1 MAKARVEGFDD
12 LEKLFRDLSDA
23 DAIAIEAVDKAV
35 PVLEKSLKSAIQGA
49 AIKGY
54 ASGELAASIEHK
66 PAKKNQYGVFSV
78 VLPVGTDSKGVS
90 NAKKAA
96 ILEFGRRGGY
106 PDSNGRTV
114 SQQEPRPYRQS
125 AIDEA
130 KSECEEIMRESVYK
144 RIDGM

>member
-1 MAKARVEGFDD
+1 MRVEGFDD

-54 ASGELAASIEHK
+54 ASGELAASIGHK

-106 PDSNGRTV
+106 PDGNGRTV
-114 SQQEPRPYRQS
+114 TAQEARHYRQS
-125 AIDEA
+125 AIDAA
-130 KSECEEIMRESVYK
+130 KNECEEIMRKAVYEK
-144 RIDGM
+144 IDGM

>member
-1 MAKARVEGFDD
+1 MRMEGFDD
-12 LEKLFRDLSDA
+12 LEKLFNDLSDA

-49 AIKGY
+49 ATKEY
-54 ASGELAASIEHK
+54 ATGELAASIGHK
-66 PAKKNQYGVFSV
+66 PAKKNEYGVFSV

-106 PDSNGRTV
+106 LDSNGHPV
-114 SQQEPRPYRQS
+114 SEQGPKHYRQS
-125 AIDEA
+125 AIDA
-130 KSECEEIMRESVYK
+130 AQNECEKIMRESVYK